1 MPTLN
6 IALLQLAGHGADQA
20 ANLAAGERAC
30 REAARMGADIALFP
44 EMWNIAYTPYS
55 EDVWEMDFDPADP
68 AYDDLRAAWQAQAV
82 PRDGEYVAHFRALAR
97 ELGMAIVLTYL
108 EAWPGAPRNAASLID
123 RHGELVLTYAKVHT
137 CEWSLEA
144 ACTPGD
150 GFPVA
155 ALDTRH
161 GPVQVGIMICFDRE
175 FPESARAL
183 MLGGAELIL
192 VPNSCEMEFNRT
204 AQLQTRAYENM
215 TAVAL
220 ANYAGMGHSMAF
232 DGIAFAQDERPRDML
247 VVEAGEA
254 EGVYLASFDLGALR
268 AYRAREVWGDAFRKP
283 GRYAALVEPEAR
295 EPFRRRYARR
305 GG

>member
-55 EDVWEMDFDPADP
+55 EDVWEMDFDPNDP
-68 AYDDLRAAWQAQAV
+68 AYDNQRAAWQAQAV
-82 PRDGEYVAHFRALAR
+82 PRDGAFVRHFCELAA
-97 ELGMAIVLTYL
+97 ELDMAIALTYL

-123 RHGELVLTYAKVHT
+123 RHGEIVLTYGKVHT

-161 GPVQVGIMICFDRE
+161 GPVHTGIMICFDRE
-175 FPESARAL
+175 FPESARLL
-183 MLGGAELIL
+183 MLNGAELIL
-192 VPNSCEMEFNRT
+192 VPNACEMEVNRM
-204 AQLQTRAYENM
+204 AQLRTRAYENM

-220 ANYAGMGHSMAF
+220 ANYSGMGHSAAF
-232 DGIAFAQDERPRDML
+232 DGMAFGADEQPRDML

-254 EGVYLASFDLGALR
+254 EGIYMARIDLGALR

-283 GRYAALVEPEAR
+283 GQYGALVEPEAR
-295 EPFRRRYARR
+295 EPFKRRLARR